1 MRLCDVTMAY
11 NERSGG
17 IRRYIE
23 EKRRFLREHTGHE
36 HLLIIP
42 GAKDRITRSGPLT
55 VVAIES
61 PLLPGQDAYRVFTR
75 PDKIQDALTKYRPDV
90 IELGSYYLEAW
101 AAFLYQDQALQRGQK
116 CIITAYFHTD
126 VAKAFLGAQ
135 IRASAH
141 EWFDAWSGTL
151 AQIGESFADLA
162 EIGGEKYLAAVF
174 DRCDL
179 VVASSESQITRLRR
193 YGAPPADLAPLGV
206 DLALFNPAH
215 RSESVRAAHGAGS
228 ESLVLVYDGRLTV
241 EKNVSLLVDAFE
253 MLPDHLMAQLW
264 MIGHGPQ
271 LQNMKERASHIEG
284 LHVFPYE
291 TDPARLSELIASA
304 DIYVTAGPYE
314 TFGLSVIEAQ
324 ASGLPVVGVDA
335 GALRERVLD
344 GLGYLGPVGDAQTM
358 AANIVKAAAERSKIG
373 QRARDHVEHRF
384 SWNETFRS
392 LMACYGNRYEEVFGA
407 SPPVKAPVEELPVK
421 AGVHGPSPVVML
433 GVVAIGVALVEVEL
447 IAGVALGAV
456 AMATPQILR
465 LSALVKRKRKK
476 RHRPLFAAQAEAQ
489 PNPSPAPRRAPKYPK
504 KRIS

>member
-11 NERSGG
+11 NDRSGG
-17 IRRYIE
+17 IRRYIK
-23 EKRRFLREHTGHE
+23 EKRRFLREQTEHE
-36 HLLIIP
+36 HLLIVP
-42 GAKDRITRSGPLT
+42 GEKDRITSSGQLT
-55 VVAIES
+55 IVQIES
-61 PLLPGQDAYRVFTR
+61 PFLPGQDAYRVFTR
-75 PDKIQDALTKYRPDV
+75 PDKIQEALSRYRPDV

-101 AAFLYQDQALQRGQK
+101 AAFLYQDQALQSGQK
-116 CIITAYFHTD
+116 CLITAYFHTD
-126 VAKAFLGAQ
+126 IAKALLGAQ

-179 VVASSESQITRLRR
+179 VVASSQTQISRLQQ
-193 YGAPPADLAPLGV
+193 YGAPPADIAPLGV

-215 RSESVRAAHGAGS
+215 RSESVRAAHGAS
-228 ESLVLVYDGRLTV
+228 PESLVLIYDGRLTV

-253 MLPDHLMAQLW
+253 MLPKDLMAQLW
-264 MIGHGPQ
+264 MIGYGPQ
-271 LQNMKERASHIEG
+271 LDNIKARASHIRG

-291 TDPARLSELIASA
+291 TDPGHLSQLIASA

-335 GALRERVLD
+335 GALRERVLE

-358 AANIVKAAAERSKIG
+358 AANIVKAAAERSKMG
-373 QRARDHVEHRF
+373 PRARDYVEHHF
-384 SWNETFRS
+384 SWNETFRN
-392 LMACYGNRYEEVFGA
+392 LMACYANRYEEIFGA
-407 SPPVKAPVEELPVK
+407 LPPVKAPIEELPAKV
-421 AGVHGPSPVVML
+421 VVDGPSPVVTL
-433 GVVAIGVALVEVEL
+433 GLVAIGVALVEVEL
-447 IAGVALGAV
+447 LAGVALGAA

-465 LSALVKRKRKK
+465 LSALVKRKRRK
-476 RHRPLFAAQAEAQ
+476 RHKPVFAAEAEGQ
-489 PNPSPAPRRAPKYPK
+489 PKPAPRGAPRKT
-504 KRIS
+504 KRKLAD

>member
-11 NERSGG
+11 NDRSGG

-23 EKRRFLREHTGHE
+23 EKRRFLREQTEHE
-36 HLLIIP
+36 HLLVVP
-42 GAKDRITRSGPLT
+42 GEKDAITRSGRLT
-55 VVAIES
+55 LVQIES

-75 PDKIQDALTKYRPDV
+75 PDKIQDALSQYRPDV

-101 AAFLYQDQALQRGQK
+101 AAFLHQDQALQSGQR
-116 CIITAYFHTD
+116 CLITAYFHTD
-126 VAKAFLGAQ
+126 VAKALLGAQ

-151 AQIGESFADLA
+151 AQMGESFADLA
-162 EIGGEKYLAAVF
+162 EIGGERYLAAVF

-179 VVASSESQITRLRR
+179 VVASSQNQISRLRQ

-206 DLALFNPAH
+206 DLALFNPAR
-215 RSESVRAAHGAGS
+215 RSESVRAAHGAS
-228 ESLVLVYDGRLTV
+228 PESLVLIYDGRLTV
-241 EKNVSLLVDAFE
+241 EKSVSVLVDAFE
-253 MLPDHLMAQLW
+253 MLPHDLMAQLW
-264 MIGHGPQ
+264 IIGHGPQ
-271 LQNMKERASHIEG
+271 LETIKARASHLKG
-284 LHVFPYE
+284 LHLFPFE
-291 TDPARLSELIASA
+291 TDPHRLSQLIASA

-373 QRARDHVEHRF
+373 PRARDHVEHHF
-384 SWNETFRS
+384 SWDETFRS
-392 LMACYGNRYEEVFGA
+392 LMACYANRYEEVFGVL
-407 SPPVKAPVEELPVK
+407 PPVKAPVEALSAKV
-421 AGVHGPSPVVML
+421 VVVGPPPVVTL
-433 GVVAIGVALVEVEL
+433 GVVAVGVALVEVEL
-447 IAGVALGAV
+447 LAGVALGAA

-465 LSALVKRKRKK
+465 LSALMKRKRRK
-476 RHRPLFAAQAEAQ
+476 RHKPLFAWEAEAQ
-489 PNPSPAPRRAPKYPK
+489 PKPAHPGAPR
-504 KRIS
+504 KRMR